1 MPIARAATVCC
12 LFALTTIA
20 TAQAQRSDVL
30 YARVTTANNQV
41 YEGFVRWDQ
50 NEGSAYD
57 ILNADKEVPQQNV
70 VDGEEL
76 GGRHYDHCE
85 EGLHIRWGHVA
96 WHDGCGSGRAQ
107 GNIRFGHIQRLDVV
121 NRRDARVTLSSGETL
136 LLYSNSTDLGRTN
149 RGILVDD
156 AEGVEELDW
165 NDIETIEFLPPTAN
179 RVPAFGERLY
189 GTLSTRDGAEFTGYV
204 TWDMDE
210 IFGADTLDGRN
221 GDGDHEIPFE
231 TIESIA
237 RGSSSSSIVTLRFG
251 EQLTLRG
258 SNDVNSDNRDIA
270 VADAGF
276 GQVRLDWDEFREVR
290 FFSPPSESPVFPS
303 VRQLRGTVFTT
314 DGHEYSGSIRWD
326 NDEEFS
332 WEHLDGRNGG
342 LDFDIEFG
350 LIRSIERLSGSAARV
365 TVLDGRSFDL
375 SGSTDVDADNRG
387 VVVTLGDGTMVL
399 VDWDK
404 FERVEFE
411 R

>member
-1 MPIARAATVCC
+1 M
-12 LFALTTIA
+12 
-20 TAQAQRSDVL
+20 
-30 YARVTTANNQV
+30 
-41 YEGFVRWDQ
+41 
-50 NEGSAYD
+50 
-57 ILNADKEVPQQNV
+57 
-70 VDGEEL
+70 
-76 GGRHYDHCE
+76 
-85 EGLHIRWGHVA
+85 
-96 WHDGCGSGRAQ
+96 
-107 GNIRFGHIQRLDVV
+107 
-121 NRRDARVTLSSGETL
+121 
-136 LLYSNSTDLGRTN
+136 
-149 RGILVDD
+149 
-156 AEGVEELDW
+156 DW

-237 RGSSSSSIVTLRFG
+237 RGSSSSSIVTLRSG